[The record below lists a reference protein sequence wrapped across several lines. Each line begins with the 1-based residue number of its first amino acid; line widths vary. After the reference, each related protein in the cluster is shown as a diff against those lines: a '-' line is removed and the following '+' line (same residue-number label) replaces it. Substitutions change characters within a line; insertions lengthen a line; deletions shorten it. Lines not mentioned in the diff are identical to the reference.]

1 MIKSPRDTF
10 TLAGFCSGR
19 ITAMTA
25 ASHLHA
31 LQALLF
37 SVLLAPP
44 AASYSYRN
52 CIENPHDATSFNCIQ
67 RFQHSVDNL
76 VADLPRGTVSLNVS
90 HNQISALNP
99 GAFSHLPRLASLR
112 LDYNG
117 LEVIQDGAFE
127 GLGLLRSLNLSFN
140 AIRHLCNGTFDGLH
154 NLTELWLTNN
164 RLATVPPGAFS
175 SLAGLE
181 RLYLDSNWLEGFSEI
196 VEEISGLGRLRVLD
210 LCTNRL
216 KSVSYSSH
224 LPWTLADLRLCNNS
238 IVTLDRKPGLFGRI
252 RELDLSGNSNLDENS
267 FRVIDMRN
275 ITYFR
280 MRFTKISVLRFLN
293 LSNINR
299 SCVDYSGISFNRTG
313 NLGDLCRNLRYHPIR
328 KLTLQRNKITS
339 ILNNEFAECPQ
350 FKTLDLSYNSLKK
363 IGCLKFLENKT
374 SLEAVKIEHNLL
386 DSLNSC
392 SGAPAFPNLVNV
404 TYRYNRILTVRD
416 HAFGYA
422 PGLRWLQLNI
432 NNIAYLGKHAL
443 TNLTQLLE
451 LRLDNNLITDLF
463 YSSFQDLESLQT
475 LNLRNNRISVIFN
488 QTFHNLAKLRILD
501 LGGNKITH
509 FTPMAFAGLR
519 NLTNLYLDRNNIK
532 SVFGEVFRLV
542 RQTLKILDLQG
553 NMIRFIKNSTRV
565 SPFVKLT
572 MLQDLKLQGQRPYG
586 ITIVPHTFFRG
597 LGSLRSLYLSGNGI
611 TVLPEDT
618 FDDLVNL
625 EFLSLDNSGMGINN
639 LRPGIF
645 KSLGK
650 LRNLNLEN
658 MGVQSLSREVFR
670 NLTGLQTLVLNRNAL
685 PSLDEEVILSLTSLR
700 YLDLRGCPLTC
711 TCHNTWLQNWS
722 STNQKV
728 QVVYFQ
734 NLSCPDR
741 PGYLYNFDT
750 KVCYLDFGMYLFA
763 STCPAVILLTI
774 LPMLYVKLYW
784 RFRYSY
790 YIFRSWFND
799 RWRRADDEDQRYK
812 YDAFISYN
820 SADEGWV
827 LQELLPNL
835 ELRGPP
841 SFKLCLH
848 HRDFEL
854 GRNIV
859 DNIVDSIYCSRK
871 TLCVVSRQFLL
882 SEWCSLEIQL
892 ASYRLFHELRD
903 VLILVFLERIPER
916 ELSAYHKMRKVM
928 LKKTYIEWPRDPE
941 GQGLFW
947 TKLKEALRSS
957 NLSDSNTV

>member
-1 MIKSPRDTF
+1 
-10 TLAGFCSGR
+10 
-19 ITAMTA
+19 MTA

-181 RLYLDSNWLEGFSEI
+181 RLYLDSNRLEGFSEI

-210 LCTNRL
+210 LCINRL
-216 KSVSYSSH
+216 KS
-224 LPWTLADLRLCNNS
+224 
-238 IVTLDRKPGLFGRI
+238 
-252 RELDLSGNSNLDENS
+252 
-267 FRVIDMRN
+267 
-275 ITYFR
+275 
-280 MRFTKISVLRFLN
+280 
-293 LSNINR
+293 
-299 SCVDYSGISFNRTG
+299 
-313 NLGDLCRNLRYHPIR
+313 
-328 KLTLQRNKITS
+328 
-339 ILNNEFAECPQ
+339 
-350 FKTLDLSYNSLKK
+350 
-363 IGCLKFLENKT
+363 
-374 SLEAVKIEHNLL
+374 IEHNLL
-386 DSLNSC
+386 DTLNSC

-509 FTPMAFAGLR
+509 FAPMAFAGLR

-941 GQGLFW
+941 GVVLGVFGTSRHFLGVAGAQAPHKKA
-947 TKLKEALRSS
+947 TPRQ
-957 NLSDSNTV
+957 